1 MNYNRIGWERREI
14 HDKESERKRK
24 KKTEESNR
32 KSVCNSDPVLCLR
45 WFVSDYFRLCSLL
58 MDPFSFPPAPI
69 SNRNR
74 ITSHTTISFPFSG
87 ESNNDRQWIFHKKTV
102 LQQNLLLIINKT
114 NCRSLFTPS
123 NPLKPRGFT
132 KGINLSLRRLR
143 YKILRAMNFS
153 IRDYGAFPLLL
164 LEVLSIKCHPS
175 SVDHDR
181 KTQEILIYGKNIS
194 QRNKHKRVKC
204 FYVILFWDGKL

>member
-1 MNYNRIGWERREI
+1 MC
-14 HDKESERKRK
+14 H
-24 KKTEESNR
+24 
-32 KSVCNSDPVLCLR
+32 SDPVLCLR
-45 WFVSDYFRLCSLL
+45 WFVSDYLRLCSLL
-58 MDPFSFPPAPI
+58 MDPFSFPPI

-87 ESNNDRQWIFHKKTV
+87 ESNNDRQWIFHKKAL

-114 NCRSLFTPS
+114 NCLSLFTPS

-153 IRDYGAFPLLL
+153 IRDYPTKPKYPFLGRW
-164 LEVLSIKCHPS
+164 H
-175 SVDHDR
+175 
-181 KTQEILIYGKNIS
+181 
-194 QRNKHKRVKC
+194 RVFSGVCKW
-204 FYVILFWDGKL
+204 FLGQLGDTHRSTE